1 MKIKLFYIHPTNYG
15 NLMMASSF
23 IYNFNLL
30 WTERHG
36 VSPMFYVDVLDDE
49 ELERVKKSLP
59 KGIEIYRENLFDRK
73 RRGILGKIEK
83 LLNISREIYFNHKNY
98 DVCAV
103 LGGDCISQYYS
114 AQVFVSDMIKF
125 KHISQK
131 MPFYLVGQTMGPF
144 HGYAVRLVQNCLR
157 RCKIYVRD
165 HDCYEY
171 VTGMFRFPYIEET
184 RDLAFLDI
192 PYQNDM
198 EIQENVLRKYTG
210 NRPYITIVPSGAN
223 KQYTSKLDEYVG
235 EYAKIID
242 RVLTDTKYDIL
253 LLAHV
258 IHVED
263 SNDKKIIDMLLPR
276 LEEEYKKRIY
286 VVNSLLQPYE
296 ARIILGNGLATIT
309 GRMHAAVS
317 SINMGTVPICLSYS
331 VKFKGVIGDEFG
343 LNDYIYQCRG
353 DEFWMKGLVSKN
365 VCRMLS
371 QALIHRREIS
381 ENLKEKLVGVKE
393 QAMRQIELVAEGQ
406 E

>member
-59 KGIEIYRENLFDRK
+59 KGIGIYRENLYDRK

-83 LLNISREIYFNHKNY
+83 LLNIPREIYSNHKNY

-125 KHISQK
+125 KHISK
-131 MPFYLVGQTMGPF
+131 KVPFYLVGQTMGPF
-144 HGYAVRLVQNCLR
+144 HGYAVRLIQNCLR
-157 RCKIYVRD
+157 GCKVYVRD
-165 HDCYEY
+165 HECYEY
-171 VTGMFRFPYIEET
+171 IKGKFRFPCLVET

-192 PYQNDM
+192 PYQNDR
-198 EIQENVLRKYTG
+198 EIQEKVLSRYTG
-210 NRPYITIVPSGAN
+210 DAPYITIVPSGADR
-223 KQYTSKLDEYVG
+223 QYTSNLDEYIE
-235 EYAKIID
+235 EYVKIID
-242 RVLTDTKYDIL
+242 YVFINTNYDIV

-263 SNDKKIIDMLLPR
+263 SNDKKIIDLLLPR
-276 LEEEYKKRIY
+276 LKEKYKMRMH
-286 VVNSLLQPYE
+286 VVDFLLQPYE
-296 ARIILGNGLATIT
+296 ARIILGNGLVTIT

-317 SINMGTVPICLSYS
+317 SINMGTMPICLSYS
-331 VKFKGVIGDEFG
+331 VKFKGVIGDEFD
-343 LNDYIYQCRG
+343 LNEYIYQCRG
-353 DEFWMKGLVSKN
+353 DELWSQGLVSENICK
-365 VCRMLS
+365 MLS
-371 QALIHRREIS
+371 QALSCRQEI
-381 ENLKEKLVGVKE
+381 EERLKERISDVKR
-393 QAMRQIELVAEGQ
+393 QAMSQIEAVVNG
-406 E
+406 